1 MNQTPNAL
9 SAVIQT
15 VLLLAIVLCFLALIA
30 IPAVI
35 GFIWAII
42 KVGYAVGY
50 VTGDSF
56 NEVISAWCDRIKS
69 LLPSSDREP
78 E

>member
-1 MNQTPNAL
+1 MNQTTNAF
-9 SAVIQT
+9 SAIIQT

-50 VTGDSF
+50 VTGDGF